1 MDREPLNEAPDGS
14 VMFADLS
21 GSTRLYEVA
30 GNAAA
35 MAAVARCLGV
45 MRSCSEEAG
54 GRIVKTIGDEI
65 MVLFPA
71 AARALQAALDM
82 QFAVSQLPPVSG
94 VPMSIHIG
102 FHHGPVL
109 SDASGDVFGDTV
121 NLAARLCKLASRGQI
136 ITSAESVEQLPDWL
150 RQATRYLYPTQVRGR
165 EQPVELFEAIWQQA
179 TDLTLIDTESPR
191 TACSVF
197 LTLRYRS
204 AVVEMNLASAPVTIG
219 RDSGMT
225 IVVSDRR
232 ASRFQATVETRGG
245 RYVLVDRSSNGTHVT
260 LDGEESFILR
270 RDDVMLRSHGWITFG
285 QALDNTEEGVEFFV
299 RVERV

>member
-1 MDREPLNEAPDGS
+1 MDREPLNEASQGS

-45 MRSCSEEAG
+45 MRSCSQDCG

-65 MVLFPA
+65 MVVFPA
-71 AARALQAALDM
+71 AERALQAALDM
-82 QFAVSQLPPVSG
+82 QHAVAELPPVAG

-109 SDASGDVFGDTV
+109 SDIAGDVFGDTV
-121 NLAARLCKLASRGQI
+121 NLAARLSKLASRGQI
-136 ITSAESVEQLPDWL
+136 ITSAESVGGLPDWL
-150 RQATRYLYPTQVRGR
+150 RRTTRYLYPIQVRGR

-204 AVVEMNLASAPVTIG
+204 ALVEMNLASAPVTIG
-219 RDSGMT
+219 RDSTMT
-225 IVVSDRR
+225 IVVADRR
-232 ASRFQATVETRGG
+232 ASRFQATVESRAG

-260 LDGEESFILR
+260 IDGEESFILR

-285 QALDNTEEGVEFFV
+285 QSMEGVDEGVEFFV

>member
-1 MDREPLNEAPDGS
+1 
-14 VMFADLS
+14 
-21 GSTRLYEVA
+21 
-30 GNAAA
+30 
-35 MAAVARCLGV
+35 
-45 MRSCSEEAG
+45 
-54 GRIVKTIGDEI
+54 
-65 MVLFPA
+65 
-71 AARALQAALDM
+71 M
-82 QFAVSQLPPVSG
+82 QHAVSELPPVSG

-109 SDASGDVFGDTV
+109 SDISGDVFGDTV

-136 ITSAESVEQLPDWL
+136 ITSAESVGQVPDWL
-150 RQATRYLYPTQVRGR
+150 RRTTRYLYPIQVRGR

-179 TDLTLIDTESPR
+179 TDLTLVDTKSPR

-204 AVVEMNLASAPVTIG
+204 ALVEMNLASAPVTIG
-219 RDSGMT
+219 RDNTMT

-232 ASRFQATVETRGG
+232 ASRFQATVEARAG

-260 LDGEESFILR
+260 IDGEDGFILR

-285 QALDNTEEGVEFFV
+285 QSMDCTEEGVEFFV

>member
-1 MDREPLNEAPDGS
+1 
-14 VMFADLS
+14 MFADLS

-35 MAAVARCLGV
+35 MAAVGRCLGV
-45 MRSCSEEAG
+45 MRSCSQDAG

-65 MVLFPA
+65 MALFPA
-71 AARALQAALDM
+71 SERALQAALDM
-82 QFAVSQLPPVSG
+82 QLAVSQLPPVAG

-121 NLAARLCKLASRGQI
+121 NLAARLSKLASRGQI
-136 ITSAESVEQLPDWL
+136 ITSGESVGQLTDRL
-150 RQATRYLYPTQVRGR
+150 RQMTRYLYPIQVRGR

-191 TACSVF
+191 TACTVF

-219 RDSGMT
+219 RHSAMT

-232 ASRFQATVETRGG
+232 ASRFQATVEARAG

-260 LDGEESFILR
+260 IDGEEAFILR
-270 RDDVMLRSHGWITFG
+270 RDDVMLRSHGWISFG
-285 QALDNTEEGVEFFV
+285 QSVDCTEEGVEFFV
-299 RVERV
+299 RVERI